1 MPRRSAAS
9 LAIVRPVSTRRRLA
23 PSADAPEDVVVVFR
37 EILAATAADH
47 FRPGDA
53 PLIQAYADAI
63 YLARRAAVELDRH
76 GPVIAGR
83 TSPWLTVQEKAHR
96 AIAAL
101 SARLRLSPQHRLESK
116 VAGRRADGP
125 RPSVYDTMGMGDGED

>member
-1 MPRRSAAS
+1 
-9 LAIVRPVSTRRRLA
+9 V
-23 PSADAPEDVVVVFR
+23 PSADAPEDVVAVFR

-47 FRPGDA
+47 FRAGDA
-53 PLIQAYADAI
+53 PLIQSYAEAI
-63 YLARRAAVELDRH
+63 CLARRAAIELDRD

-125 RPSVYDTMGMGDGED
+125 RPSVYDTMGIGDRED